1 MQHLNPFYFL
11 SSLRV
16 GYSVKKKLQGLDIYK
31 VFHDRTLKLIR
42 VVSIV
47 LYLWHDVASWVYSW

>member
-47 LYLWHDVASWVYSW
+47 LYL